1 MTPRVTIVGG
11 GLAGCEAAWQLA
23 RRGIGVD
30 LYEMRPV
37 RQTPVHQTGDL
48 AELVCS
54 NSLRGNALDQAA
66 GLLKEEMRR
75 LDSLVVRTADAVKV
89 PAGSALAVDRGLFAR
104 RMTEAIAAL
113 PLVRLVREEVK
124 HIPDDPVTI
133 VATGPLTSEP
143 LADAV
148 AAFVGRAYLHFFD
161 AVSPVVEAD
170 SIEFDRAFRA
180 SRYDKGGDD
189 YLNCPMDEA
198 EYRAFYAALTGAE
211 CASVHDF
218 EKELFFEGCLPVEVI
233 ASRGVDTLRF
243 GPMKPVGLRDPR
255 TEKRPYAVVQLRQ
268 DNLAAS
274 HWSIVGFQTQLKW
287 GEQKRVFQMIPGLGR
302 AEFVRYGMIH
312 RNTYVNAPLTL
323 EPTFETR
330 KRQGLFFA
338 GQMSGVEGYVESAA
352 SGLLAGLGACYRARG
367 QEPLALP
374 EDTALGALG
383 RYIARSDPEHYQ
395 PTNIAFGLLPEL
407 PARVRD
413 KAKKRMALA
422 ERALA
427 SLERFRKRLA
437 DEGALPASEPD
448 TARVTARAAERGS
461 GDKTVEG
468 TLGDGLAGG

>member
-1 MTPRVTIVGG
+1 MSPRVTIVGG

-30 LYEMRPV
+30 LHEMRPAKP
-37 RQTPVHQTGDL
+37 TPVHQTGDL

-75 LDSLVVRTADAVKV
+75 LDSLVVRVADSVKV

-104 RMTEAIAAL
+104 HMTEAIEAL
-113 PLVRLVREEVK
+113 PLVRLVRGEVTR
-124 HIPDDPVTI
+124 IPDDPVAI

-143 LADAV
+143 LADAI
-148 AAFVGRAYLHFFD
+148 AAFVGSAHLHFFD

-170 SIEFDRAFRA
+170 SIDFARAFRA
-180 SRYDKGGDD
+180 SRYGKGGDD
-189 YLNCPMDEA
+189 YLNCPLGEA
-198 EYRAFYAALTGAE
+198 EYGAFYAALTSAE
-211 CASVHDF
+211 CARVHDF

-233 ASRGVDTLRF
+233 ASRGKDTLRF
-243 GPMKPVGLRDPR
+243 GPMKPVGLADPR
-255 TEKRPYAVVQLRQ
+255 SGRRPHAVVQLRQ

-287 GEQKRVFQMIPGLGR
+287 GEQKRVFQLIPGLER
-302 AEFVRYGMIH
+302 AEFVRFGMIH
-312 RNTYVNAPLTL
+312 RNTYVNAPSSL

-330 KRQGLFFA
+330 RRPGLFFA

-352 SGLLAGLGACYRARG
+352 SGLVAGLAASFRVRG
-367 QEPLALP
+367 KEPLALP
-374 EDTALGALG
+374 LDTALGALG

-413 KAKKRMALA
+413 KAKKRLALA

-427 SLERFRKRLA
+427 SLERFRGRLR
-437 DEGALPASEPD
+437 DLGALGKAPGEEQQPGD
-448 TARVTARAAERGS
+448 ARSDVG
-461 GDKTVEG
+461 V
-468 TLGDGLAGG
+468 AGGLS